1 MAKTSSIFFIII
13 LISASAFLA
22 GYYFSGKSP
31 SDTDIL
37 ASNLLSKFETA
48 ESDNETDRIASH
60 PQNTSQP
67 LNSEE
72 AVSLA
77 ISTHPDSVIYY
88 EKKTGKV
95 VELNYVLGTK
105 SIITNN
111 SLANFI
117 SSIWS
122 PDKKSIISLFYD
134 SSGNYYKYYNF
145 KTKKVSIFKNNIK
158 SIAYSPDSKNIVYL
172 QESALDNTIYVALP
186 DGSSRKKILNTRLQ
200 NIELFWPATNKI
212 YIQTTNDRDG
222 NSSLFRIDEAGNT
235 LKLIEGGLE
244 MRVSFS
250 PDGERLL
257 SSYIV
262 DGQLV
267 TKLVIGNNKETV
279 LKKPLWAN
287 ECAWSASMNLVYCAS
302 TGINGNSRPA
312 IIEYN
317 LIDDAIRQIG
327 NLPFNGHVS
336 TAILSTSE
344 NYLILLSNTT
354 NWIYAVE
361 IER

>member
-145 KTKKVSIFKNNIK
+145 KTKEVSIFKNNIK

-172 QESALDNTIYVALP
+172 QENALDNAIYVALP
-186 DGSSRKKILNTRLQ
+186 DGSNRKKILNTRLQ
-200 NIELFWPATNKI
+200 NIELFWPAVDKI
-212 YIQTTNDRDG
+212 YIQTTSDIDG
-222 NSSLFRIDEAGNT
+222 VSSLFRIDETGDT
-235 LKLIEGGLE
+235 LKLIGSSLE
-244 MRVSFS
+244 MQVNFS

-257 SSYIV
+257 SSYV
-262 DGQLV
+262 VGGKLV
-267 TKLVIGNNKETV
+267 TKFVVESDRETI
-279 LKKPLWAN
+279 LKKPLWAS
-287 ECAWSASMNLVYCAS
+287 ECAWSANGNLIYCAS
-302 TGINGNSRPA
+302 TGIDENPSHA

-317 LIDDAIRQIG
+317 LIDDTIRQVG
-327 NLPFNGHVS
+327 NLPFTDHVS

-344 NYLILLSNTT
+344 NYLILLNKTT
-354 NWIYAVE
+354 NRIYAIE
-361 IER
+361 IAR